1 MKAADI
7 GLGAYLSTILTL
19 LRELNATSHDH
30 DKGPVVGRPFKPT
43 GALVRSAVLLWS
55 VRLYHTVCIDETY
68 TTPLY
73 L

>member
-55 VRLYHTVCIDETY
+55 W
-68 TTPLY
+68 
-73 L
+73 